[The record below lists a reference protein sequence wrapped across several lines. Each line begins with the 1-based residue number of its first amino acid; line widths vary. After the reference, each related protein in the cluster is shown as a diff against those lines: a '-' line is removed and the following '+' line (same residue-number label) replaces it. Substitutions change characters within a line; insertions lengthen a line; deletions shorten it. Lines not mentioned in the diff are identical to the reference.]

1 MCLGND
7 VPSAPPP
14 LPPPPPP
21 PVFLAGSPEDPDVM
35 SAGVVAKKG
44 KDALTTKKVDSG
56 LGIPTG
62 V

>member
-1 MCLGND
+1 MGSD
-7 VPSAPPP
+7 VPDAPPP
-14 LPPPPPP
+14 LPPPEPT

-35 SAGVVAKKG
+35 SASGATKKG
-44 KDALTTKKVDSG
+44 KDALKTNKVDTG